1 MPRPGSP
8 ALLTGA
14 GLPVVVTL
22 MADDKDKPEGVKIV
36 EKAGKTGKV
45 KKAYE
50 EKWGKKSGE
59 KEGTGSGS

>member
-1 MPRPGSP
+1 
-8 ALLTGA
+8 
-14 GLPVVVTL
+14 